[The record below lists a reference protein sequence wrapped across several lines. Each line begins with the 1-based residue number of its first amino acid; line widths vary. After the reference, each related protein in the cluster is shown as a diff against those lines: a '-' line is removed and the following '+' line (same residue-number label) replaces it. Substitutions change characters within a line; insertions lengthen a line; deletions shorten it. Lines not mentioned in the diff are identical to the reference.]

1 MRLSSVES
9 SQTGLAMGW
18 VLSAPQGVMVW
29 ASLGTLYSALKV
41 YESHAKDLQSAACY
55 LLHSLRTSLPTG
67 EQREIRFMLQGV
79 KVAV

>member
-9 SQTGLAMGW
+9 SQTGLDMGW

-41 YESHAKDLQSAACY
+41 YESHAKKEAACY
-55 LLHSLRTSLPTG
+55 LLHSLRTSLPAG
-67 EQREIRFMLQGV
+67 EQREIRFFLQGA
-79 KVAV
+79 KVDF